1 MAKQFAVR
9 IRKHVAEW
17 LDASEEPEQSVKKAL
32 EEYLAVIEARH
43 IMYLRRDLS
52 ACATPRTD
60 DMKYTVGVPDEL
72 LGRVET
78 IARHHDPS
86 APDIGVEMIIFL
98 ALLAHCESP

>member
-1 MAKQFAVR
+1 MAKQFAVS

-17 LDASEEPEQSVKKAL
+17 LDASEEPEQLVKKAL
-32 EEYLAVIEARH
+32 EEYLAVNEASH

-52 ACATPRTD
+52 AYGTPRTD
-60 DMKYTVGVPDEL
+60 DKEYTVGVPDEL

-86 APDIGVEMIIFL
+86 APDIGVERIICL
-98 ALLAHCESP
+98 ALLAHCGSS

>member
-1 MAKQFAVR
+1 MAKQFVVC

-17 LDASEEPEQSVKKAL
+17 LDASEEPEQLVKMAL

-43 IMYLRRDLS
+43 IMYLRRDLA
-52 ACATPRTD
+52 ACATSRTD
-60 DMKYTVGVPDEL
+60 DVGYTVGIPDEL

-86 APDIGVEMIIFL
+86 APDIGVKTIIFL
-98 ALLAHCESP
+98 ALLAHCESS